1 MRTKSKK
8 IKLTRKIL
16 RGGIAAV
23 ASGYS
28 GSSDSGSGYYVR
40 DTGPNCK
47 RFIERDSCDN
57 VKDISKFLSNS
68 SDNYNKLTQ
77 NDKDLFFHDLE
88 DVGAFV
94 LLDKVANNEL
104 LNNEEFEHYNFF
116 FTIFIAILEAKGY
129 DKDYFHDI
137 SDLSNPI
144 QLKEFKKHTIQAKIV
159 RKHIQR
165 LLATSEILHT
175 KISEFKSLVK
185 KIEELQPRP

>member
-8 IKLTRKIL
+8 IKLTKKIL
-16 RGGIAAV
+16 RGGFAAV
-23 ASGYS
+23 ANGYR
-28 GSSDSGSGYYVR
+28 SSDSDLGYYVR
-40 DTGPNCK
+40 DTGPKCS

-94 LLDKVANNEL
+94 LLDKVANKEL
-104 LNNEEFEHYNFF
+104 LNNEEFEHYKFF

-129 DKDYFHDI
+129 DKEYFHDV
-137 SDLSNPI
+137 SVLTTPK
-144 QLKEFKKHTIQAKIV
+144 QLDNVYLTQAKIV